1 MAMNAVQKLRALRA
15 EIESTQRNAHAERAF
30 EKTGAES
37 NPWKGSAQKCDE
49 LNREARGLELEIAG
63 DALVARLEKLR
74 TLDKELA
81 NAMEARTLA
90 DEAQRAAS
98 EHEAVQRWMKAGSI
112 ARAIG
117 CAYDLE
123 AQFAPWYLS
132 NRERFAGAPSC
143 VDFFMKSTNP
153 GLRFD
158 EKDRPHI
165 IKWHLAKG
173 AAQAALIHWSAL
185 AESRALLLREHPELT
200 YAA

>member
-1 MAMNAVQKLRALRA
+1 MHGRATRFG
-15 EIESTQRNAHAERAF
+15 EV
-30 EKTGAES
+30 
-37 NPWKGSAQKCDE
+37 
-49 LNREARGLELEIAG
+49 RE
-63 DALVARLEKLR
+63 
-74 TLDKELA
+74 TLIMQDF
-81 NAMEARTLA
+81 
-90 DEAQRAAS
+90 S
-98 EHEAVQRWMKAGSI
+98 HVQRWMKAGSI

-143 VDFFMKSTNP
+143 VDFFMKSSNP

-158 EKDRPHI
+158 GKDRPYI

-185 AESRALLLREHPELT
+185 AESRALLLREHPELS
-200 YAA
+200 AA